1 MICKLFIDKRAAFPY
16 IGCTNK
22 ETETDP
28 PHDQHK
34 FEPTFLELDARNFPR
49 RFYPHPYWWVGS
61 AGCWLL

>member
-16 IGCTNK
+16 IDFTNT

-34 FEPTFLELDARNFPR
+34 FEPTLLELDARNRPR
-49 RFYPHPYWWVGS
+49 RLHPHPNR
-61 AGCWLL
+61 